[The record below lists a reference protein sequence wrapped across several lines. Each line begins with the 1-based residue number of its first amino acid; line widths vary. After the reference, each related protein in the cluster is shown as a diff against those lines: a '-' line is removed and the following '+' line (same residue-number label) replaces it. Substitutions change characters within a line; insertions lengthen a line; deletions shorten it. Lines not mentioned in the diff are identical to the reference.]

1 MFQIH
6 EAAVKAFVFY
16 FLNSFSSHV
25 SLQSSKDWFFL
36 QMFIMQMCIS
46 SQLALALGRK
56 VLPVI
61 FTHLPIELLS
71 WSANELQN
79 LALTNW

>member
-25 SLQSSKDWFFL
+25 SLQSSKDCFF
-36 QMFIMQMCIS
+36 
-46 SQLALALGRK
+46 
-56 VLPVI
+56 
-61 FTHLPIELLS
+61 
-71 WSANELQN
+71 
-79 LALTNW
+79 TNVYNADVHF